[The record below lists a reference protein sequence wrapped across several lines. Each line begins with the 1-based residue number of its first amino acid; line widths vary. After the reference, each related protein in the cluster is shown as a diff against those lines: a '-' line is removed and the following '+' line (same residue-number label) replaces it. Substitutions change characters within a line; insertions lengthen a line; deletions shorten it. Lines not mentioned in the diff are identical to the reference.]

1 MRQSY
6 CLSFLLGFM
15 LLAGCN
21 PGTKQGDLPYLG
33 NKHAEDVVEIDPVTL
48 DTLTRK
54 DTVYHQIASFSF
66 LNQEGKAITNDEV
79 EGKVYVADFFFTSCP
94 TICPSVKKQM
104 LRAYDE
110 FHEEPD
116 FKVLSHSI
124 DAGLEPVALLEDYAE
139 RMGVEDASTWHL
151 PTGDR
156 KKIFDIVQTS
166 YLT

>member
-6 CLSFLLGFM
+6 CLSLLLGFV

-21 PGTKQGDLPYLG
+21 PAAKEGDLPYLG

-79 EGKVYVADFFFTSCP
+79 
-94 TICPSVKKQM
+94 
-104 LRAYDE
+104 
-110 FHEEPD
+110 
-116 FKVLSHSI
+116 
-124 DAGLEPVALLEDYAE
+124 GLFPP
-139 RMGVEDASTWHL
+139 HL
-151 PTGDR
+151 PHACFRGKASLPLWQPDY
-156 KKIFDIVQTS
+156 S
-166 YLT
+166 